1 MSKKARGEVEVMVSQ
16 GGRRP
21 KLARVV
27 GELLQ
32 LDAEGLPPLR
42 KTAGNPGFGRRE
54 VAVEVWREVQVL
66 LPNCLKGDR
75 KDIKESD
82 GSKKEQLNEVVVN
95 TNIVARKGK
104 GRREGH

>member
-1 MSKKARGEVEVMVSQ
+1 M
-16 GGRRP
+16 
-21 KLARVV
+21 V

-66 LPNCLKGDR
+66 LTYCLNFRLKGDR
-75 KDIKESD
+75 KDIKECD
-82 GSKKEQLNEVVVN
+82 GSKKEQLKEVVVN

-104 GRREGH
+104 GRREGY